1 MKKLRIFT
9 RGRNGQ
15 ERVFEFSDGAL
26 IDGAQFAG
34 WGSGNWDQGGG
45 VWGGALG
52 NNVPAPGGRLTITRA
67 TYGVAGLI
75 SRDITARLR
84 ARIRDNRLDVMV
96 DNALAG
102 GDPAPTLPKQLD
114 LSYTVGSGRPQT
126 LRVFEGERLRLP

>member
-1 MKKLRIFT
+1 LRT
-9 RGRNGQ
+9 
-15 ERVFEFSDGAL
+15 FEYAEGAVV
-26 IDGAQFAG
+26 DGAQFAG

-45 VWGGALG
+45 VWGGAPGNSQGGGVWGGAPG